1 MHHLGFPSVKW
12 YLMES
17 KRTYGL
23 TPKAVN
29 IILPK
34 ELKRPRVLLQSA
46 LIFLPIMAVIVL
58 MSFYVYRS
66 DLSRNMK
73 EIRESSQKTM
83 FDKQQCLAKKIEDTI
98 QDLHFIASLPEAPDA
113 FENPRGTAAER
124 VKETLIS
131 LSNAKTVYDQ
141 LRYLDT
147 SGKEVLRINYDPLK
161 GAYTVTES
169 QLQEKKHRYYF
180 PAAQQLEANDVYIS
194 PFDLNIEHR
203 EIEWPHKPTLRFA
216 RSVFDRYEEKCGIAI
231 INFRGKPLFDT
242 LGFHGIVRHE
252 KLMLLND
259 EGFYLTGAPDENNWG
274 FMFPG
279 TEKATTFAAH
289 FSDEWTRISGTAEGQ
304 FHTKSGL
311 FTFKKVYPLPSNSS
325 ASSNNFYWYM
335 VSFVPENRLMTIVP
349 AKLDYITLTILTGL
363 ILFTG
368 TLALTTRIE
377 RSRRSR
383 KDLEK
388 LATEIQAF
396 YDHSPTLIAIFSPDG
411 EYLMVNKAT
420 SEFLGMPAEK
430 IVGKSFADL
439 LHPELVKVFMERTGK
454 VIETNSPITVRD
466 YISISNRTRYFHSV
480 IFPISSENGR
490 PSMLG
495 TSSVDITDQIL
506 YQNVLKENETR
517 FRSLF
522 EGSPDAI
529 FLADAS
535 SGTITRANEKASTLT
550 GYTRDELI
558 GKHFNSLHP
567 EDQREIIVIS
577 FREKET
583 EARKSVTSMPTESF
597 VQHKDGPKIPV
608 EITSHEMKLDN
619 RDIIYSIFRDITIR
633 KKTESELQEKTIM
646 LETVTESVP
655 AYIYMKNRDLRYTFI
670 NRYGLE
676 QHDHLSPERLTGKND
691 YDIFPE
697 TIANHYRSTD
707 KTVMETG
714 QPLMNMEEEV
724 VLPDGSCVPVLTN
737 KFPLFN
743 KQGEIE
749 GIIGIS
755 MDRSEQKTAEE
766 RNRKLENQL
775 RSSHKLE
782 TLGTLSGGIAHDFN
796 NILTPIIGFTEIAID
811 TLPPDSD
818 TLQDLQA
825 VLKAAKRAKKLVQQI
840 LTFSRQE
847 PQNLLPQQLQPL
859 IRESMDFLRHSIP
872 STVRTEQIIEE
883 FDDTV
888 MCDAS
893 QVQQIVM
900 NLCTNA
906 WQAMETEPKTLT
918 VELRKITINSLT
930 AANHKNL
937 KEHQPYARITV
948 HDTGK
953 GMEKEEIDRMF
964 DPFYTTKEVG
974 KGTGLGLSVVYGIV
988 RGHNGEITVES
999 TKSRGT
1005 SISVFLPLMTK
1016 QQQQKTYSNE
1026 KDSGH

>member
-1 MHHLGFPSVKW
+1 MS
-12 YLMES
+12 
-17 KRTYGL
+17 
-23 TPKAVN
+23 

-34 ELKRPRVLLQSA
+34 ELKHPRVLLQSA
-46 LIFLPIMAVIVL
+46 LIFLPLMAVVVL
-58 MSFYVYRS
+58 MSLHVYRS
-66 DLSRNMK
+66 EQSRNMK
-73 EIRESSQKTM
+73 EIREAAQKNM
-83 FDKQQCLAKKIEDTI
+83 IDKQQCLTKKIEDTI

-113 FENPRGTAAER
+113 LENPRGTAAER
-124 VKETLIS
+124 VNKTLIS
-131 LSNAKTVYDQ
+131 LSNAKTIYDQ

-147 SGKEVLRINYDPLK
+147 SGKEVLRINYDSLK
-161 GAYTVTES
+161 GAYPVAEP

-194 PFDLNIEHR
+194 PFDLNIEHQ

-216 RSVFDRYEEKCGIAI
+216 RSVFDRYGEKCGIAV
-231 INFRGKPLFDT
+231 INFRGQLLFDT
-242 LGFHGIVRHE
+242 LGFHRTVRHE

-259 EGFYLTGAPDENNWG
+259 EGFYLTGAPDDNNWG

-289 FSDEWTRISGTAEGQ
+289 FSDEWTRISDAAEGQ

-311 FTFKKVYPLPSNSS
+311 FTFKKIHPLPSNSS
-325 ASSNNFYWYM
+325 TGSNNFYWYM

-377 RSRRSR
+377 RSRQSR

-388 LATEIQAF
+388 LAAEIQAF

-420 SEFLGMPAEK
+420 SEFLGMPAEE

-439 LHPELVKVFMERTGK
+439 LLPELVKVFMERTGK
-454 VIETNSPITVRD
+454 VIETNTPITVRD
-466 YISISNRTRYFHSV
+466 HITISNRARYFHSV
-480 IFPISSENGR
+480 IFPISSENGH

-495 TSSVDITDQIL
+495 ASSVDITEQIL
-506 YQNVLKENETR
+506 YQNVLKENEAR

-522 EGSPDAI
+522 EESPDAI

-535 SGTITRANEKASTLT
+535 SGIITRANEKASTLT
-550 GYTRDELI
+550 GLTRDELV
-558 GKHFNSLHP
+558 GKHFTSLHP
-567 EDQREIIVIS
+567 EDQQEIIVKS
-577 FREKET
+577 FRENET
-583 EARKSVTSMPTESF
+583 ESRKSVTSIPMESF
-597 VQHKDGPKIPV
+597 VQHKDGRKIPV
-608 EITSHEMKLDN
+608 EIISHKMRLDN

-633 KKTESELQEKTIM
+633 KKTESELQEKTVM
-646 LETVTESVP
+646 LETVTKSVP
-655 AYIYMKNRDLRYTFI
+655 AYIYMKNRDFRYTFI
-670 NRYGLE
+670 NCYGLE
-676 QHDHLSPERLTGKND
+676 QHDHLSPEQLTGKND

-697 TIANHYRSTD
+697 AIANHYRSTD

-724 VLPDGSCVPVLTN
+724 VLPDGTCVPVLTN

-743 KQGEIE
+743 KQGKIE
-749 GIIGIS
+749 GVIGIS

-775 RSSHKLE
+775 RNSHKLE

-818 TLQDLQA
+818 TVQDLQV

-888 MCDAS
+888 MCDAF
-893 QVQQIVM
+893 QVQQVVM

-906 WQAMETEPKTLT
+906 SQAMETEPKTLT
-918 VELRKITINSLT
+918 VELGKITIDSLM
-930 AANHKNL
+930 AASYKNL
-937 KEHQPYARITV
+937 KENQSYARITV

-964 DPFYTTKEVG
+964 DPFYTTKGVG

-999 TKSRGT
+999 TQGQGT

-1016 QQQQKTYSNE
+1016 QQQQKTDSNE
-1026 KDSGH
+1026 TDSGH

>member
-1 MHHLGFPSVKW
+1 M
-12 YLMES
+12 
-17 KRTYGL
+17 
-23 TPKAVN
+23 N

-58 MSFYVYRS
+58 MSFYIYRS

-73 EIRESSQKTM
+73 EIREASQKTM
-83 FDKQQCLAKKIEDTI
+83 LDKQQCLVKKIEDTI
-98 QDLHFIASLPEAPDA
+98 QDLDFIASLPEAPDA
-113 FENPRGTAAER
+113 LENPRGTAAER
-124 VKETLIS
+124 VKKNLLS

-147 SGKEVLRINYDPLK
+147 NGKEVLRINYDPLK
-161 GAYTVTES
+161 GAYPVVES
-169 QLQEKKHRYYF
+169 QLQEKNHRYYF
-180 PAAQQLEANDVYIS
+180 TAARQLETRDVYIS

-216 RSVFDRYEEKCGIAI
+216 RSVFDRHGEKCGIAV
-231 INFRGKPLFDT
+231 INLLGKPLVET
-242 LGFHGIVRHE
+242 LGFQDTVRHN

-279 TEKATTFAAH
+279 TEKATAFAKH
-289 FSDEWTRISGTAEGQ
+289 FPDEWTRIRDDPEGQ
-304 FHTKSGL
+304 FRTKSGL
-311 FTFKKVYPLPSNSS
+311 FTFKRVYPLPES
-325 ASSNNFYWYM
+325 AFNGSDNFYWHM
-335 VSFVPENRLMTIVP
+335 VSLVPENRLKTIVP
-349 AKLDYITLTILTGL
+349 AKLDYITLTLFTGL
-363 ILFTG
+363 ILFAG
-368 TLALTTRIE
+368 TLTLTIRIE
-377 RSRRSR
+377 RSHQSR

-388 LATEIQAF
+388 LAAEIQAF
-396 YDHSPTLIAIFSPDG
+396 YDHSPTLITICSPDG
-411 EYLMVNKAT
+411 KYLMTNKAAAK
-420 SEFLGMPAEK
+420 FLRMPAEK
-430 IVGKSFADL
+430 IIGKNFADL
-439 LHPELVKVFMERTGK
+439 LPPELVKVFLERTGK
-454 VIETNSPITVRD
+454 VAARNTPITVRD
-466 YISISNRTRYFHSV
+466 HIKINNNERYFHSV
-480 IFPISSENGR
+480 IFPIRSENGY

-495 TSSVDITDQIL
+495 VSSVDITDQIL

-535 SGTITRANEKASTLT
+535 SGIITRANEKASTLT
-550 GYTRDELI
+550 GLTRDELV
-558 GKHFNSLHP
+558 GKHFTSLHP
-567 EDQREIIVIS
+567 EDQQEIIAKS
-577 FREKET
+577 FRKKET
-583 EARKSVTSMPTESF
+583 EAPKSVTSIPMESL
-597 VQHKDGPKIPV
+597 VQHKDGRKIPV
-608 EITSHEMKLDN
+608 EIISHKMRLDN

-655 AYIYMKNRDLRYTFI
+655 AYIYMKNRDFRYTFT

-676 QHDHLSPERLTGKND
+676 QHDHLSPEQLTGKTD

-697 TIANHYRSTD
+697 AIANNYRSTD

-724 VLPDGSCVPVLTN
+724 VLPDGTCVPVLTN

-749 GIIGIS
+749 GVIGIS

-775 RSSHKLE
+775 RNSHKLE

-811 TLPPDSD
+811 TLPPEND

-847 PQNLLPQQLQPL
+847 PQNLQPQKLQPL

-872 STVRTEQIIEE
+872 STVKTEQFIEE

-918 VELRKITINSLT
+918 VELRKITIGSFM
-930 AANHKNL
+930 AASYKNL
-937 KEHQPYARITV
+937 KENQPYARITV

-964 DPFYTTKEVG
+964 DPFYTTKGVG

-999 TKSRGT
+999 TQGQGT
-1005 SISVFLPLMTK
+1005 SISIFLPLMTK
-1016 QQQQKTYSNE
+1016 QQQQKTDSNE
-1026 KDSGH
+1026 TDSGH

>member
-1 MHHLGFPSVKW
+1 MN
-12 YLMES
+12 
-17 KRTYGL
+17 T
-23 TPKAVN
+23 
-29 IILPK
+29 ILPK

-58 MSFYVYRS
+58 MSFYIYRS
-66 DLSRNMK
+66 DLLRNMK
-73 EIRESSQKTM
+73 EIRESTQKTM
-83 FDKQQCLAKKIEDTI
+83 LDKQQCLVKKIEDTI

-113 FENPRGTAAER
+113 LENPRGTAAER
-124 VKETLIS
+124 TKETLIS

-161 GAYTVTES
+161 GAYTVEES

-180 PAAQQLEANDVYIS
+180 TAARQLETSDVYIS

-216 RSVFDRYEEKCGIAI
+216 RSVFDRHGEKGGIAV
-231 INFRGKPLFDT
+231 INLLGKPLVDA
-242 LGFHGIVRHE
+242 LGFQDTVRHE

-259 EGFYLTGAPDENNWG
+259 EGFYLTGAPDNNNWG

-289 FSDEWTRISGTAEGQ
+289 FSDEWTRIRDAAEGQ
-304 FHTKSGL
+304 FRTKSGL
-311 FTFKKVYPLPSNSS
+311 FTFKRIYLLPESTSNRSDD
-325 ASSNNFYWYM
+325 FYWHM
-335 VSFVPENRLMTIVP
+335 ISFVPENRLKTIAP
-349 AKLDYITLTILTGL
+349 AKLDYITFTLFTGL
-363 ILFTG
+363 ILFAG
-368 TLALTTRIE
+368 TLALTIRIE
-377 RSRRSR
+377 HSNQSR
-383 KDLEK
+383 KDIEK
-388 LATEIQAF
+388 LAAEIQAF
-396 YDHSPTLIAIFSPDG
+396 YEHSPTLITICSPDG
-411 EYLMVNKAT
+411 KYLMTNKAT
-420 SEFLGMPAEK
+420 AEFLGMPAEK
-430 IVGKSFADL
+430 IIGRNFADL
-439 LHPELVKVFMERTGK
+439 LPPELVKVLLERTGK
-454 VIETNSPITVRD
+454 VVATNTPLTVKD
-466 YISISNRTRYFHSV
+466 HIKINNHERYFHSV
-480 IFPISSENGR
+480 IFPIRSENGS
-490 PSMLG
+490 PSVLG
-495 TSSVDITDQIL
+495 VSSVDITDQIL
-506 YQNVLKENETR
+506 YQKVLKDNEIR

-535 SGTITRANEKASTLT
+535 SGIITRANEKASTLT
-550 GYTRDELI
+550 GLTRDELA
-558 GKHFNSLHP
+558 GKHLTSLHP
-567 EDQREIIVIS
+567 EDQQEIVAES
-577 FREKET
+577 FRKNET
-583 EARKSVTSMPTESF
+583 EARKSVTSLPMESF
-597 VQHKDGPKIPV
+597 VQHKDGRKIPV
-608 EITSHEMKLDN
+608 EIISHKMRLDN
-619 RDIIYSIFRDITIR
+619 RDIIYNIFRDISIR
-633 KKTESELQEKTIM
+633 KKTESELQEKTIV
-646 LETVTESVP
+646 LKTVTESVP
-655 AYIYMKNRDLRYTFI
+655 AYIYMKNRDFRYTFI
-670 NRYGLE
+670 NRYGRE
-676 QHDHLSPERLTGKND
+676 QHDRLSPEQLTGKTD

-697 TIANHYRSTD
+697 TTANHYRSAD

-714 QPLMNMEEEV
+714 QPLVNMEEEV
-724 VLPDGSCVPVLTN
+724 VLPDGTCIPVLTN

-766 RNRKLENQL
+766 RNRKLEDQL
-775 RSSHKLE
+775 RSSQKLE

-811 TLPPDSD
+811 TLPPESD

-825 VLKAAKRAKKLVQQI
+825 ILKAAKRAKKLVQQI

-859 IRESMDFLRHSIP
+859 VRESMDFLRHSIP
-872 STVRTEQIIEE
+872 STVRTEQIIED

-906 WQAMETEPKTLT
+906 WQSMETEPKTLT
-918 VELRKITINSLT
+918 VELRKITIGSFM
-930 AANHKNL
+930 AASYKNL
-937 KEHQPYARITV
+937 REHQSYARITV

-999 TKSRGT
+999 TKGKGT

-1016 QQQQKTYSNE
+1016 QQQQKNDSDE